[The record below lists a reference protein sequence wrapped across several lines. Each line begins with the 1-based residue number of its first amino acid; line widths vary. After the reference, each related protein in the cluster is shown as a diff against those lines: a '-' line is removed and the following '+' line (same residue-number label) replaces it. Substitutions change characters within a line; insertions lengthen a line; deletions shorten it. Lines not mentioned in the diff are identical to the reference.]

1 MQIKSLF
8 GNYNVHLQK
17 FNFNK
22 INNEDVY
29 IIDKNVHDLFFK
41 KFNIKKKIIIISNET
56 AKSFEKISNIFKNF
70 LYYKVNRK
78 TKINVIG
85 GGVVQD
91 ISSFSC
97 SIYLR
102 GLKWNFYPTTLL
114 AQADSCIG
122 SKTSIN
128 LNKTKNLIG
137 NFYPPSKIIID
148 KKFLETLH
156 INEIHSGIGE
166 IIKCLILEKF
176 FFKNTKLTITD
187 KIFEKKNLNF
197 YISEALKIKKK
208 FIEKDEFDR
217 NIRNLLN
224 YGHSFGHAIEA
235 ASKFKIPHGIAVSMG
250 MDLANFFSFKYDY
263 LSRSNFEKLTKILKK
278 NYNKFKKF
286 KINKGVF
293 LDVLKKDK
301 KNLNQNKVMLI
312 LVKNKTIK
320 KIEIKV
326 DKKFKSVIQI
336 FFNSYLLD

>member
-8 GNYNVHLQK
+8 RNYNLHFQN

-22 INNEDVY
+22 INNKDIY
-29 IIDKNVHDLFFK
+29 IIDKNVHNLYFRN
-41 KFNIKKKIIIISNET
+41 FNIKKKIIILSNET
-56 AKSFEKISNIFKNF
+56 SKSFEKISYILKKF
-70 LYYKVNRK
+70 LYYRVNRK

-128 LNKTKNLIG
+128 LNRTKNLIG

-148 KKFLETLH
+148 KKFLDSLN

-176 FFKNTKLTITD
+176 YFKNKKLIISE
-187 KIFEKKNLNF
+187 KIFEKKNLNL
-197 YISEALKIKKK
+197 YILKALKIKKK

-250 MDLANFFSFKYDY
+250 MDLANFFSLNYGY
-263 LSRSNFEKLTKILKK
+263 LSRNNFEKLTKILKK
-278 NYNKFKKF
+278 NYYKFKKF
-286 KINKGVF
+286 KINRSVF
-293 LDVLKKDK
+293 HDVLKKDK
-301 KNLNQNKVMLI
+301 KNLNQKKVMLI

-320 KIEIKV
+320 KIEIKI
-326 DKKFKSVIQI
+326 DEKFYKVIQI
-336 FFNSYLLD
+336 FFNNYLLN